1 MPTTRLQLKTR
12 NSTASGRSSSKSPRS
27 LSPTASA
34 RLPRSLSPTAA
45 TRTPRAATAR
55 AATARAATARAA
67 TRTPIATS
75 PRAATVATAATAAV
89 RSPRALSPTA
99 FAAAVAAKDTN
110 LFHNLPE
117 DIQIYIMKLAKG
129 KKKNSRGKYE
139 LYKKIYN
146 NREVFIE
153 WLEEIRRDGV
163 DEKKRVRNPLRE
175 GGLIYTNKN
184 GLYNTLWHLCVV
196 IFPTAFKWDTIP
208 TPPKRYY
215 RHPSKFYNV
224 PQ

>member
-12 NSTASGRSSSKSPRS
+12 NSTANSGRSSSKSPRS
-27 LSPTASA
+27 LSPTAAA

-55 AATARAATARAA
+55 SA

-75 PRAATVATAATAAV
+75 PRAATVVTATA

-153 WLEEIRRDGV
+153 WLEEIRRNGV

-208 TPPKRYY
+208 TPSKRYY

>member
-1 MPTTRLQLKTR
+1 MPTTPLQLKTR
-12 NSTASGRSSSKSPRS
+12 NSTASGRSSSKSPRT
-27 LSPTASA
+27 LSPTAAA

-55 AATARAATARAA
+55 AAT
-67 TRTPIATS
+67 RTPIATS
-75 PRAATVATAATAAV
+75 PRAARAATAAS

-184 GLYNTLWHLCVV
+184 GLYNTLWHLCVI

-215 RHPSKFYNV
+215 RHPWKFYNV